1 LKGEKKTLSA
11 NLAGQLRVGA
21 AETNRRSRSRPAT
34 NLNQRILLRRYHEEG
49 DLAAREQLVTQSMPL
64 VRTLARRYAYHG
76 EPIEDLVQIGA
87 IGLIKA
93 IDRFDLGRG
102 VTLPT
107 YAATMIIGELK
118 RHFRDEGLVRV
129 PRGLKELNVEL
140 SMHVDQL
147 TADLGRVPTTVD
159 LANAAGVEEKKV
171 LEALQSRWAYGL
183 HSLSPSADTPDEDF
197 DPLELIG
204 SEDHRYE
211 VVEDRAVLAPGIKTL
226 DDREQRVLQLHFYD
240 ELTQSQIAQQIGMSQ
255 MSVSRLIRSALEH
268 IRQAISD
275 EETVSGDQASAAAG

>member
-1 LKGEKKTLSA
+1 MRA
-11 NLAGQLRVGA
+11 NLAGQPLVGA
-21 AETNRRSRSRPAT
+21 AKAHRRTSGRRT
-34 NLNQRILLRRYHEEG
+34 RNLNQRILLRRYHEKG
-49 DLAAREQLVTQSMPL
+49 DLAAREQLIKQSMPL
-64 VRTLARRYAYHG
+64 VRTLARRYAYQG
-76 EPIEDLVQIGA
+76 EELEDLVQIGA

-102 VTLPT
+102 VTLHT

-118 RHFRDEGLVRV
+118 RHFRDEGLIRV

-147 TADLGRVPTTVD
+147 TADLGRVPTIGD

-171 LEALQSRWAYGL
+171 LEALESRRAYGL
-183 HSLSPSADTPDEDF
+183 RSLSPSADSSEEDF

-204 SEDHRYE
+204 SEDHEYE
-211 VVEDRAVLAPGIKTL
+211 AVEDRAVLAPGVKTL
-226 DDREQRVLQLHFYD
+226 DGREQRVLQLHFYE
-240 ELTQSQIAQQIGMSQ
+240 ELTQSQIAQLIGMSQ

-268 IRQAISD
+268 IRQTVID
-275 EETVSGDQASAAAG
+275 EEKITGDQGRVAAFTS

>member
-1 LKGEKKTLSA
+1 MRA
-11 NLAGQLRVGA
+11 NLAGQPLVGA
-21 AETNRRSRSRPAT
+21 AKAHRRTSGRRT
-34 NLNQRILLRRYHEEG
+34 RNLNQRILLRRYHEKG
-49 DLAAREQLVTQSMPL
+49 DLAAREQLIKQSVPL
-64 VRTLARRYAYHG
+64 VRTLARRYAYQG
-76 EPIEDLVQIGA
+76 EELEDLVQIGT

-102 VTLPT
+102 VTLHT

-118 RHFRDEGLVRV
+118 RHFRDDGLVRV
-129 PRGLKELNVEL
+129 PRGLQELNVEL

-147 TADLGRVPTTVD
+147 TADLGRVPTVGD

-171 LEALQSRWAYGL
+171 LEALESRRAYGL
-183 HSLSPSADTPDEDF
+183 RSLSPSADSSEEDF

-204 SEDHRYE
+204 SEDHEYE
-211 VVEDRAVLAPGIKTL
+211 AVEDRTVLAPGVKTL
-226 DDREQRVLQLHFYD
+226 DDREQRVLQLHFYE

-268 IRQAISD
+268 IRQTVID
-275 EETVSGDQASAAAG
+275 EEKITGDQDRVAAFTS

>member
-1 LKGEKKTLSA
+1 MSA
-11 NLAGQLRVGA
+11 NLASQPLVGA
-21 AETNRRSRSRPAT
+21 ARTHRPPSARRKR
-34 NLNQRILLRRYHEEG
+34 NLNQRILLHRYHEEG
-49 DLAAREQLVTQSMPL
+49 DLAAREQLIKQSMPL
-64 VRTLARRYAYHG
+64 VRTLARRYAYQG
-76 EPIEDLVQIGA
+76 EQMEDLIQIGA

-102 VTLPT
+102 VTLHT

-140 SMHVDQL
+140 SMYVDQL
-147 TADLGRVPTTVD
+147 TADLGRVPTLTD

-171 LEALQSRWAYGL
+171 LEALESRRAYGL
-183 HSLSPSADTPDEDF
+183 HSLSPSVDSTEEDF

-204 SEDHRYE
+204 SEDHQYD
-211 VVEDRAVLAPGIKTL
+211 VVEDRAVLAPGVESL
-226 DDREQRVLQLHFYD
+226 DDREQRVLQLHFYE

-268 IRQAISD
+268 IRKTIID
-275 EETVSGDQASAAAG
+275 EEITDDQASVAGSSS

>member
-1 LKGEKKTLSA
+1 MSA
-11 NLAGQLRVGA
+11 NLAGQPSGGA
-21 AETNRRSRSRPAT
+21 AKTHRRSNGRRT
-34 NLNQRILLRRYHEEG
+34 RNLNQRILLRRYHEAG
-49 DLAAREQLVTQSMPL
+49 DLAAREQLIRQSMPL
-64 VRTLARRYAYHG
+64 VRTLARRYAYQG
-76 EPIEDLVQIGA
+76 EQMDDLVQIGA

-102 VTLPT
+102 VTLQT
-107 YAATMIIGELK
+107 YAASMIIGELK
-118 RHFRDEGLVRV
+118 RHFRDVGLVRV

-147 TADLGRVPTTVD
+147 TADLGRVPTVRD
-159 LANAAGVEEKKV
+159 LAHAAGVEEKKV
-171 LEALQSRWAYGL
+171 HEALESRGAYGL
-183 HSLSPSADTPDEDF
+183 HSLSPSLDSSEEDF

-211 VVEDRAVLAPGIKTL
+211 VVENRAVLAPGVKTL
-226 DDREQRVLQLHFYD
+226 DDREQRVLQLHFYE

-268 IRQAISD
+268 IGKTVIG
-275 EETVSGDQASAAAG
+275 EEMITGDQAGMAASSS